1 MIDTNRD
8 KAIRCGQWL
17 KAVIKEIPWKDH
29 RRLAGEAI
37 DELLRQC
44 GVKSCM
50 VLTQANVQSS
60 GTAAERDGENKIDN
74 QIS

>member
-1 MIDTNRD
+1 MSDTDRD

-17 KAVIKEIPWKDH
+17 KAAIKEIPWPDH
-29 RRLAGEAI
+29 RRQATEAI

-50 VLTQANVQSS
+50 VLTQANEKS
-60 GTAAERDGENKIDN
+60 
-74 QIS
+74 